1 MTNVLIIP
9 SNIYYTMKRF
19 FYVYYKACR
28 LPTAIPFNH
37 LKYLIIIFLLSVIC
51 IFINDN
57 LIRNVHNPAILFLFY
72 ICGLL
77 YLIFLQCNIICRVN
91 MLCNYGIP
99 LLMKRKEYE
108 VLLYYLLLNIIYVVL
123 SLLVI
128 FRLCLLCINIDPLI
142 LGITTLYTLCASSEL
157 YSEYLKKYMY
167 ESDYNEMHD
176 KPINLKKLDSLI
188 LLALPLTLLTNIL
201 YNYSNLFYW
210 IKGYFIVNAQP
221 NNRFLSMNT
230 NVQSN
235 DNVQG
240 SSSNESSNTNSQ
252 GNKNAQLNV
261 NTNVSDNN
269 QINSNQQGQVAPSS
283 SKTQEQIAK
292 ILYKKRIKAL
302 EFRYNNDLQYT
313 ILRTTLHDYIAIA
326 PYWDCVQYLSI
337 LRINYSNNDQLLQLI
352 DSFTGDLIQKLNK
365 NIINNIM
372 FLHSPTVTLNSMNYL
387 PVYLNKVYQIGSIQ
401 EYIVYNGIGFT
412 PGRGVFHVEI
422 YNQSTKELPF
432 LNVNDYYQYAMNRIK
447 NPDIREFI
455 TNRIKSVLGRSAFMV
470 TSPSNDYI
478 RDFFAYYLMNAEL
491 RNKPIY
497 NLDALN
503 RIYYININN
512 PILLLIDS
520 REQLGVY
527 KTGLMEMKFIKYSNQ
542 EIGVIVLPTIKYRNV
557 QCAFMDYHGNNI
569 HEFFNQEREDLT
581 PDQYDTAQ
589 KQISIINKNI
599 LYIRS

>member
-1 MTNVLIIP
+1 
-9 SNIYYTMKRF
+9 
-19 FYVYYKACR
+19 
-28 LPTAIPFNH
+28 
-37 LKYLIIIFLLSVIC
+37 
-51 IFINDN
+51 
-57 LIRNVHNPAILFLFY
+57 
-72 ICGLL
+72 
-77 YLIFLQCNIICRVN
+77 
-91 MLCNYGIP
+91 
-99 LLMKRKEYE
+99 
-108 VLLYYLLLNIIYVVL
+108 
-123 SLLVI
+123 
-128 FRLCLLCINIDPLI
+128 
-142 LGITTLYTLCASSEL
+142 
-157 YSEYLKKYMY
+157 
-167 ESDYNEMHD
+167 
-176 KPINLKKLDSLI
+176 
-188 LLALPLTLLTNIL
+188 
-201 YNYSNLFYW
+201 
-210 IKGYFIVNAQP
+210 
-221 NNRFLSMNT
+221 
-230 NVQSN
+230 
-235 DNVQG
+235 
-240 SSSNESSNTNSQ
+240 
-252 GNKNAQLNV
+252 
-261 NTNVSDNN
+261 
-269 QINSNQQGQVAPSS
+269 
-283 SKTQEQIAK
+283 
-292 ILYKKRIKAL
+292 
-302 EFRYNNDLQYT
+302 
-313 ILRTTLHDYIAIA
+313 
-326 PYWDCVQYLSI
+326 
-337 LRINYSNNDQLLQLI
+337 
-352 DSFTGDLIQKLNK
+352 
-365 NIINNIM
+365 M
-372 FLHSPTVTLNSMNYL
+372 FLHSPTVTLKSMNYL

-447 NPDIREFI
+447 NLDIREFI

-527 KTGLMEMKFIKYSNQ
+527 RTGLMEMKFIKYSNQ